1 MTRKQLAAL
10 FVCNLVPYITGNA
23 LLSLLPIYAIQLGG
37 NEIIAGIYLSLAFG
51 TLAIGTLISG
61 WLSDR
66 FQRRKGMIVLA
77 ACVSLPATFLMGQ
90 VDSLVLL
97 TIFTMTV
104 WFAGGVSTAMG
115 NILTGMYADA
125 QTRGRTFGI
134 IGLSLGLAQIIGGA
148 ASGAI
153 VDRWGYTALF
163 TFVALGYVAQIIA
176 GLFLD
181 DSRQSQSLD
190 DPARPAQ
197 APIGK
202 AVWLLIFAHT
212 LASTTGF
219 SVGLGKPLMMDGLGF
234 DATAVTSTVTIQGLV
249 ALPLPLFIGWLSD
262 RIGRTRLLM
271 AGYFAGLLGALTLI
285 SATSI
290 GQIWLSTAIFA
301 LGGAGASLGFAYVT
315 DLSSPESLGTAMSRF
330 SATPWIAG
338 VIGFGLT
345 GFVIQAVGL
354 QMTFLLVAVLPA
366 IAILLLF
373 LIIRQPRPAP
383 AQTGP

>member
-66 FQRRKGMIVLA
+66 FQRRKLMIVLS

-90 VDSLVLL
+90 VNSLVLL
-97 TIFTMTV
+97 TIFTMIV
-104 WFAGGVSTAMG
+104 WFAGGVSTAMV
-115 NILTGMYADA
+115 NILTGMYADVR
-125 QTRGRTFGI
+125 TRGRTFGI
-134 IGLSLGLAQIIGGA
+134 IGISLGLAQIIGGA

-153 VDRWGYTALF
+153 VDRWGYAALF
-163 TFVALGYVAQIIA
+163 AFVALVYIAQIIA
-176 GLFLD
+176 GLFLN
-181 DSRQSQSLD
+181 DSRQSQRLD

-197 APIGK
+197 SPIAK
-202 AVWLLIFAHT
+202 AVWLLIVAHT

-219 SVGLGKPLMMDGLGF
+219 SIGLGKPLMMDGLGF

-249 ALPLPLFIGWLSD
+249 ALPLPLFVGWLSD

-271 AGYFAGLLGALTLI
+271 AGYLAGLLGALTLI

-315 DLSSPESLGTAMSRF
+315 DLSSPESLGSAMARF
-330 SATPWIAG
+330 SSTPWFAG
-338 VIGFGLT
+338 VLGFGLT

-373 LIIRQPRPAP
+373 LIIRQPRPADETISP
-383 AQTGP
+383 